1 MQNMIYDQAV
11 YDILFYNANLAA
23 YRTDHFVGW
32 QNQPLANG
40 TPMFTYGT
48 LQYTLLKDATAQP
61 SPTAAPTAAPSGA
74 PSAAPTPAPSGDGG
88 TGGSG
93 DLTLTYALFIGAI
106 IVVVGIVLAFIFR
119 RRSAKAGG
127 DEE

>member
-1 MQNMIYDQAV
+1 MIYDQAV
-11 YDILFYNANLAA
+11 YDILFYNADLAA
-23 YRTDHFVGW
+23 YRTDRFTGW

-40 TPMFTYGT
+40 KPLFTYGT

-74 PSAAPTPAPSGDGG
+74 PTTAPTPAPSGDGG
-88 TGGSG
+88 TGSGG
-93 DLTLTYALFIGAI
+93 DLTVTYALFIGAI
-106 IVVVGIVLAFIFR
+106 IVVVGVVLAFIFR
-119 RRSAKAGG
+119 RRSARAAG